1 MEGGGGS
8 GLSEDRKGGNGAISA
23 AGRLRVVINWL
34 PPPPRFSRTGKR
46 RKRGNKK
53 TKKGPQDDIALSFLP
68 LRRREQENNQQKQEK
83 WKTKLGLFSASKGG
97 FSTSLFLSY
106 FPFSPMLE
114 SGGLPPFF
122 FPSLHFRKGGQKT
135 IFLKRKEK
143 EGGRDPRR
151 RRRRR
156 SHLPKKKSQPT

>member
-1 MEGGGGS
+1 MEGGGGRS
-8 GLSEDRKGGNGAISA
+8 GLSEDRRKGGNGAISA

-34 PPPPRFSRTGKR
+34 PPPLVFPERERGEKEGIKR
-46 RKRGNKK
+46 RRKDHKMTLHCLFFPSAAANKK
-53 TKKGPQDDIALSFLP
+53 IISRSKGIA
-68 LRRREQENNQQKQEK
+68 N
-83 WKTKLGLFSASKGG
+83 KTWVIFSASKGG

-143 EGGRDPRR
+143 EGGTPP
-151 RRRRR
+151 RRRR
-156 SHLPKKKSQPT
+156 SHLPKKKSQP